1 MLTTDA
7 TIINAYKSPVRQ
19 VAAKVS
25 VYDGDTLIT
34 TLYNNTDLQSITVE
48 RTGETDKFFG
58 FGVCHKANIK
68 VRDTERQSPIKA
80 GNTLTIDFNSN
91 SENNLRIAPRL
102 YITEIH
108 RDEITNALSITAYDM
123 LYYAAAHNAAEMAI
137 EAPATIED
145 YATAA
150 AAVLGVEVFFNAENA
165 AFNIA
170 YETGANIDGTE
181 TIREVLDAIAE
192 ATQTVYYISRYN
204 TLIFKTLDKDG
215 AAAYTIDKEQYFTLE
230 SGENRRLSALCHTT
244 ELGDNVEAALEISG
258 TKQYIRD
265 NPFYELRQDVAEL
278 LTAALEAMGGL
289 SVNQFQCNWRGNPA
303 LEIGDKL
310 AIITKDNETAYSY
323 MLDDALTYDGAL
335 QQDTKWRYEENA
347 AETATNPAT
356 LGDAL
361 NQTFARVDKVNKEID
376 LVASEAE
383 ANANSIA
390 ALELNTESIAA
401 SVSQTN
407 ADVAASFDGVNEEL
421 ATLTNKVEAAMTAEG
436 VKLSIQEE
444 LTNGVD
450 KVYTS
455 TGFSFDADGLRISKS
470 GSEMESKLDE
480 DGLTIYRD
488 DTEVL
493 TVNNTGVNGI
503 NMTVRQYLMIG
514 GSRFED
520 YGGRTGCF
528 WIGGD

>member
-1 MLTTDA
+1 M
-7 TIINAYKSPVRQ
+7 
-19 VAAKVS
+19 
-25 VYDGDTLIT
+25 
-34 TLYNNTDLQSITVE
+34 
-48 RTGETDKFFG
+48 
-58 FGVCHKANIK
+58 
-68 VRDTERQSPIKA
+68 
-80 GNTLTIDFNSN
+80 
-91 SENNLRIAPRL
+91 
-102 YITEIH
+102 
-108 RDEITNALSITAYDM
+108 
-123 LYYAAAHNAAEMAI
+123 
-137 EAPATIED
+137 
-145 YATAA
+145 
-150 AAVLGVEVFFNAENA
+150 
-165 AFNIA
+165 
-170 YETGANIDGTE
+170 
-181 TIREVLDAIAE
+181 
-192 ATQTVYYISRYN
+192 YYISRYN

-244 ELGDNVEAALEISG
+244 ELGDNVEATLEISG

-361 NQTFARVDKVNKEID
+361 NQTYARVDKVNKEID

-407 ADVAASFDGVNEEL
+407 ADVAASFDGLNEEL

-528 WIGGD
+528 WIGG